1 MTSEHLDNSVAANQ
15 RHQNASSKMRWESF
29 GTHRMEIARLLSRA
43 AGASGIDRPR
53 LCVLGAGNCND
64 LELSRLAERFGE
76 VHLVDIDRVAIE
88 SAARHHGVA
97 DWPGLRLH
105 GPIDLT
111 GVAHVV
117 SRWVQWTPPR
127 QEMELAAELAGSAPL
142 PKIGTFD
149 VVLSPCL
156 LSQLIY
162 SVSRVLKMR
171 SLTHD
176 PLLAAVRRRHLR
188 MLAELLRP
196 GGVGV
201 MAIDLVAQETF
212 PNLAKAKAEDLDEL
226 MPRLLESGDHF
237 KGIEPRLV
245 ESGLRDA
252 GIREVEFTRPWLWQF
267 GRMRRFLV
275 YGVVFR
281 KPLAEATRPGIIL
294 AS

>member
-1 MTSEHLDNSVAANQ
+1 MNGHQSDNAVAANQ
-15 RHQNASSKMRWESF
+15 RHQNASSKLRWESF
-29 GTHRMEIARLLSRA
+29 GAHRLEIARLLSRA
-43 AGASGIDRPR
+43 AAECVADRPT

-64 LELSRLAERFGE
+64 LELPQLAERFAE
-76 VHLVDIDRVAIE
+76 AHLVDIDRAAIE
-88 SAARHHGVA
+88 LAATQQGVR

-105 GPIDLT
+105 APVDLT
-111 GVAHVV
+111 GIAHVV
-117 SRWVQWTPPR
+117 SRWVNWTPPQ
-127 QEMELAAELAGSAPL
+127 QEMDLATDLTARAPL
-142 PKIGTFD
+142 PAIGPFD

-176 PLLAAVRRRHLR
+176 ALLASVRKRHLR

-212 PNLAKAKAEDLDEL
+212 PNLAKANPEDLAEL
-226 MPRLLESGDHF
+226 MPRLLQSGQHF
-237 KGIEPRLV
+237 QGIEPRLI

-252 GIREVEFTRPWLWQF
+252 GVERIDFTHPWLWQF
-267 GRMRRFLV
+267 GKARRFLV

-281 KPLAEATRPGIIL
+281 KPLAEPAKAGIIL

>member
-1 MTSEHLDNSVAANQ
+1 MTGEPANTAVAANQ
-15 RHQNASSKMRWESF
+15 RQQNASSKMRWQSF
-29 GTHRMEIARLLSRA
+29 GSHRMEVARLLSRA
-43 AGASGIDRPR
+43 AAEGGAGRPT

-64 LELSRLAERFGE
+64 LELPRLAERFGE
-76 VHLVDIDRVAIE
+76 VHLVDIDRGAIE
-88 SAARHHGVA
+88 LAATQQGVRE
-97 DWPGLRLH
+97 WPGLRLH

-111 GVAHVV
+111 GIAHVV
-117 SRWVQWTPPR
+117 SRWVNWTPPQ
-127 QEMELAAELAGSAPL
+127 QERDLATELASTAPL
-142 PKIGTFD
+142 PEVGTFD

-171 SLTHD
+171 SLTD
-176 PLLAAVRRRHLR
+176 DALVAAVRKRHLR

-212 PNLAKAKAEDLDEL
+212 PNLAKATAADLDEL
-226 MPRLLESGDHF
+226 MPRLLQEGFYF
-237 KGIEPRLV
+237 KGIEPALV

-252 GIREVEFTRPWLWQF
+252 GITRIDFTRPWLWQF
-267 GRMRRFLV
+267 GRARRFLV
-275 YGVVFR
+275 YGVLFR
-281 KPLAEATRPGIIL
+281 RPLAAPPTSGIIV